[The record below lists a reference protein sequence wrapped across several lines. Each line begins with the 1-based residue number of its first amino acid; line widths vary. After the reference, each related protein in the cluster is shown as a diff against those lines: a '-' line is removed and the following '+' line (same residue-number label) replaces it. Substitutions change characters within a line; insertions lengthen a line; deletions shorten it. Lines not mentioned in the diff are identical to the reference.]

1 MSSKQADS
9 QKTKKP
15 KKKRPNIFRI
25 TIAAAMFFLQAGLLL
40 FGIIY
45 MNSIALIAYVI
56 LDFLAAIVTISI
68 VYTERNATFKLLW
81 VVVVLVIPGLGIILY
96 FFWGLPRSPRAVAK
110 SMPLGADLAIP
121 EAPPC
126 TEELRAENVSRLG
139 AEYPNQEKIAAYLRR
154 SGYPVY
160 KDQTVKYY
168 SVGDELFPD
177 MMEAIRNAK
186 KFVFIETFILSEG
199 KLWDELYALL
209 CEKADEGVDVRLL
222 YDDFGSIFA
231 LPWNFGKL
239 KSRKN
244 LQVAEFNRF
253 IAIISRINV
262 GNHRNHQKLCVI
274 DGTVAFT
281 GGVNIADEYANLVD
295 AYGHWKDS
303 GLRLHGESVWSM
315 TVMFLQMWT
324 YAHSRKSKE
333 IEDFSKFYVP
343 QTAPE
348 TAENPADGPRE
359 PSYVLPVSD
368 GPYGKEPNHPA
379 EYLYLQMINR
389 ARRYIYISTPYLILD
404 NEMSTALCMAALS
417 GIDVRLVTPGIP
429 DKKYV
434 YPVTR
439 YYYGRLLKAG
449 VRVFEYT
456 PGFIH
461 AKNIVSDD
469 ETALVGTVNIDFRS
483 FYLHFE
489 DAVWMCGGT
498 AVKDI
503 KEDFDETIVISREIT
518 LEEWN
523 NRPWWY
529 KIIQALLR
537 VISPL
542 F

>member
-1 MSSKQADS
+1 MSRKTDNSKA
-9 QKTKKP
+9 KKP
-15 KKKRPNIFRI
+15 KKKKPNIFRI
-25 TIAAAMFFLQAGLLL
+25 TIAAALFFLQAGLLL
-40 FGIIY
+40 SAIILMDY
-45 MNSIALIAYVI
+45 FALIVYVI
-56 LDFLAAIVTISI
+56 LDILAAIFTISI
-68 VYTERNATFKLLW
+68 VYTERNASFKLLW

-96 FFWGLPRSPRAVAK
+96 LFWGLPRSPRAVSK
-110 SMPLGADLAIP
+110 SMPLGSDLAIP
-121 EAPPC
+121 EAPSC
-126 TEELRAENVSRLG
+126 TAEKRDENVAELSR
-139 AEYPNQEKIAAYLRR
+139 EFPQQEQIARYLER

-160 KDQTVKYY
+160 PGQDVKYY
-168 SVGDELFPD
+168 GVGDELFPD
-177 MMEAIRNAK
+177 MMEEIRNAK

-199 KLWDELYALL
+199 QLWDELYELL
-209 CEKADEGVDVRLL
+209 CRKAEEGVDVRLL

-239 KSRKN
+239 KSRQN

-262 GNHRNHQKLCVI
+262 GNHRNHQKLCVV

-303 GLRLHGESVWSM
+303 GLRLRGDSVWSM

-324 YAHSRKSKE
+324 YANSRKRKE
-333 IEDFSKFYVP
+333 KENFSKFYVP
-343 QTAPE
+343 QEAAASSE
-348 TAENPADGPRE
+348 GGRK
-359 PSYVLPVSD
+359 PSYALPISD
-368 GPYGKEPNHPA
+368 GPYGKVPNRPA

-389 ARRYIYISTPYLILD
+389 ARKYIYISTPYLILD
-404 NEMSTALCMAALS
+404 NEMSTALCMAAFS
-417 GIDVRLVTPGIP
+417 GVDVRLVTPGIP

-469 ETALVGTVNIDFRS
+469 ETALVGTINIDFRS

-489 DAVWMCGGT
+489 DAVWTCGGD
-498 AVKDI
+498 AVADI
-503 KEDFDETIVISREIT
+503 KKDFDETIEVSREIT

-523 NRPWWY
+523 SRPWWY
-529 KIIQALLR
+529 RVIQALLR